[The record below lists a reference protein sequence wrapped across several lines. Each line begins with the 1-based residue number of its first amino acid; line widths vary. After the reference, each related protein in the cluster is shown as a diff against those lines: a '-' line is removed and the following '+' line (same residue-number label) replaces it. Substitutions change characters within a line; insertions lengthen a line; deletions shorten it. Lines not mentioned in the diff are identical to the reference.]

1 MEHHVTAQALTVRG
15 LRATRGGTPVLR
27 GVDLDVASGEIC
39 ALMGVSGAGK
49 STVLRAIAA
58 LQPFSEG
65 TIVVDGFGLQR
76 DGRSH
81 VSANLGSTSAPQ
93 RSKVSRH
100 TSEDTVPI

>member
-1 MEHHVTAQALTVRG
+1 VW
-15 LRATRGGTPVLR
+15 ATRGFFWFGLPTSSLEPL
-27 GVDLDVASGEIC
+27 
-39 ALMGVSGAGK
+39 
-49 STVLRAIAA
+49 
-58 LQPFSEG
+58 
-65 TIVVDGFGLQR
+65 DGFGLQR